1 MNLQWPKIFACSD
14 NMMRRERPQTTMNIN
29 AGTMAGMP

>member
-1 MNLQWPKIFACSD
+1 MAGEFARGH

-29 AGTMAGMP
+29 AGTMARMS